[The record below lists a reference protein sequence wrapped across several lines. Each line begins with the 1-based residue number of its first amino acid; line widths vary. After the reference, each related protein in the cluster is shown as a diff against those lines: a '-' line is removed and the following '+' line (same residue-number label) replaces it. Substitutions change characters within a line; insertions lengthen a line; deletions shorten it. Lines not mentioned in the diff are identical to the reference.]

1 MEERIMI
8 INVPCNLDDKIYYI
22 GRGKVEQ
29 GEFRGVQYYAGLDH
43 KEPRAYLSIHHR
55 KQGCVNYTTYP
66 NGTHTTTYN
75 EWDGS
80 DLIQPNLSSFNKTWF
95 LSEKEAE
102 TALV

>member
-1 MEERIMI
+1 MV

-22 GRGKVEQ
+22 GKGKVEC
-29 GEFRGVQYYAGLDH
+29 GEFMGVQYYSGTGH
-43 KEPRAYLSIHHR
+43 KEPIAYLNIHHR
-55 KQGCVNYTTYP
+55 KQGGVTYATYP
-66 NGTHTTTYN
+66 NGRQTTTHN

-102 TALV
+102 MALV